1 MATAS
6 SGLQPHLCSRS
17 MHLCTSMRRNRHLL
31 SLQILW
37 QLIKAAFQLLF
48 ITKHVSSPWNS
59 ELKLGCRRRSSPKYT
74 LEMYGCIQQVFP
86 NKWDS
91 SWLCHWLMEV
101 QPERSWRNSWALGAL
116 LCARIT
122 ALLLLWKTK
131 RSAVEGSF
139 SRRVLFHA
147 FPPLISTR
155 RREVTGE
162 LSRNYTAIHR
172 QFYQQILIQPLG

>member
-1 MATAS
+1 MAAS
-6 SGLQPHLCSRS
+6 SKYS
-17 MHLCTSMRRNRHLL
+17 
-31 SLQILW
+31 QINGIYL
-37 QLIKAAFQLLF
+37 
-48 ITKHVSSPWNS
+48 
-59 ELKLGCRRRSSPKYT
+59 
-74 LEMYGCIQQVFP
+74 FP

-91 SWLCHWLMEV
+91 SWLCHWVTEV

-139 SRRVLFHA
+139 SRRVLFRA

-155 RREVTGE
+155 RSEVTGE

-172 QFYQQILIQPLG
+172 QFYQQILIQPLGWRFSAGSCRNIIFVYFKDEGYFYFLSVFMQNNNPHHFAGSLS